1 MPISSW
7 KSCSAAAAIILVV
20 ALLLSAAPRT
30 PNVPSDSSSSNEVQ
44 LILDPV
50 HSNLDWT
57 LETSLH
63 TVHGTF
69 NLKSGVLR
77 FDPATGKAS
86 GEIIVIATSGDSKN
100 NSRDQK
106 MHKEILE
113 SGKYP
118 DVIFYPQQLEGK
130 VASSGNSDVSLRG
143 KISLHGAEH
152 ELTVPIHAEF
162 TGGHWKATTKFE
174 IPYIQWGLKDPSNWL
189 LKAKP
194 NVKLDLSLTGSAT
207 FSNQNN

>member
-7 KSCSAAAAIILVV
+7 KSCSAATAIILAV

-30 PNVPSDSSSSNEVQ
+30 PTIQSDASSSNEVQ
-44 LILDPV
+44 LILDPA

-69 NLKSGVLR
+69 HLKSGVLR
-77 FDPATGKAS
+77 FDPTTGKAS

-100 NSRDQK
+100 SSRDQK

-118 DVIFYPQQLEGK
+118 DVIFYPQQVEGK
-130 VASSGNSDVSLRG
+130 VLPAGNSDVSLRG

-152 ELTVPIHAEF
+152 ELIVPIHAEF
-162 TGGHWKATTKFE
+162 TGDRWKATTKFE
-174 IPYIQWGLKDPSNWL
+174 IPYIQWGLKNPSNWI

-194 NVKLDLSLTGSAT
+194 TVAIDLFLSGSAKLP
-207 FSNQNN
+207 N